1 VFQDESQCTTI
12 HSQEG
17 DLMEDL
23 LKQILAELKAI
34 REAQINITTD
44 FNEFNERFED
54 VITQLEDER
63 RLDILRDYE

>member
-1 VFQDESQCTTI
+1 
-12 HSQEG
+12 
-17 DLMEDL
+17 MEDL